1 MSMNISTTNITSAQV
16 SNTIVILN
24 LLMNQFVNY
33 LPLIFIILGFIGFVG
48 NALTILQLEL
58 RSNTCCIYSLCGSIV
73 DIISLFYNVLP
84 LYLNK
89 IYKIY
94 IPWVNMGNLCKF
106 HIFIV
111 AFLPHL
117 SINFLLMATI
127 DRYASTCKLTSSIR
141 HLSKIKMVPYLSSI
155 TIIFSCLA
163 SLRGIILYENTS
175 LGCTVIYPLIN
186 NILYI
191 VLNCVMQ
198 PVAMLIF
205 VVLTFQNVQ
214 QSRQRA
220 GGTNMTYLHHSR
232 KQFITMIFTQVI
244 VTAFILLPWAIMYMY
259 NNISANITK
268 TSEQQTIINFV
279 YWLTNHWFYLNN
291 VKSFYLSIL
300 TSRLFRQTFL
310 KALIR
315 LLPRD
320 CKYQ

>member
-117 SINFLLMATI
+117 SINFLLMSTI

-141 HLSKIKMVPYLSSI
+141 HLRCIV
-155 TIIFSCLA
+155 T
-163 SLRGIILYENTS
+163 
-175 LGCTVIYPLIN
+175 YPLLN

-220 GGTNMTYLHHSR
+220 GGTNTTYLHHSR

-279 YWLTNHWFYLNN
+279 YWLTNYWFYLNN

-315 LLPRD
+315 LLPRY

>member
-1 MSMNISTTNITSAQV
+1 
-16 SNTIVILN
+16 
-24 LLMNQFVNY
+24 
-33 LPLIFIILGFIGFVG
+33 
-48 NALTILQLEL
+48 
-58 RSNTCCIYSLCGSIV
+58 
-73 DIISLFYNVLP
+73 
-84 LYLNK
+84 
-89 IYKIY
+89 
-94 IPWVNMGNLCKF
+94 
-106 HIFIV
+106 
-111 AFLPHL
+111 
-117 SINFLLMATI
+117 MA
-127 DRYASTCKLTSSIR
+127 
-141 HLSKIKMVPYLSSI
+141 PYLSSI

-163 SLRGIILYENTS
+163 SLRGIILYGNTS

-205 VVLTFQNVQ
+205 VVLTFRNVQ

-220 GGTNMTYLHHSR
+220 GGTNMTHLHHSR

-244 VTAFILLPWAIMYMY
+244 VTTFILLPWAIMYMY

-279 YWLTNHWFYLNN
+279 YWLTNYWFYLNN

-300 TSRLFRQTFL
+300 TSRLFPQTFL

-315 LLPRD
+315 LLPRY

>member
-1 MSMNISTTNITSAQV
+1 
-16 SNTIVILN
+16 
-24 LLMNQFVNY
+24 MNQFVNY
-33 LPLIFIILGFIGFVG
+33 LPLIFIILGLIGFIG
-48 NALTILQLEL
+48 NALTFLQLEL
-58 RSNTCCIYSLCGSIV
+58 RSNPCCIYSLCGSIV

-117 SINFLLMATI
+117 SINFLLMSTI

-141 HLSKIKMVPYLSSI
+141 HLRCIV
-155 TIIFSCLA
+155 T
-163 SLRGIILYENTS
+163 
-175 LGCTVIYPLIN
+175 YPLLN

-220 GGTNMTYLHHSR
+220 GGTNTTYLHHSR

-279 YWLTNHWFYLNN
+279 YWLTNYWFYLNN

-315 LLPRD
+315 LLPRY